1 MTKSIRRRN
10 LVLRLVALA
19 ALMCGFGYCVT
30 GFKGPQTAEVVS
42 ANTRADA
49 HRTVL
54 IQFNS
59 NLRDGLPWKFH
70 AARTVEVHPGQLVR
84 VSYDARNDSNRSIS
98 GRAVA
103 TYTPAVAAA
112 YMRKLECFCTSI
124 QTLAPHEVRRMP
136 VVFMIDPSLP
146 SDVPVVTL
154 SYTFFEAPRRQGW
167 WPRGLSG
174 TIYKLPDLGDHDR
187 SLAD

>member
-1 MTKSIRRRN
+1 MTKSISRRN
-10 LVLRLVALA
+10 LALRLVALA
-19 ALMCGFGYCVT
+19 AVMCGFGYLLRPVYSALCRVT
-30 GFKGPQTAEVVS
+30 GFMGPQTADAVS

-49 HRTVL
+49 HRSVL

-70 AARTVEVHPGQLVR
+70 AAQTVEIHPGQLVR
-84 VSYDARNDSNRSIS
+84 VSYDARNDSDRSIS
-98 GRAVA
+98 GRAIA

-112 YMRKLECFCTSI
+112 YMRKLECLCTSI

-136 VVFMIDPSLP
+136 VVFTIDPSLP

-154 SYTFFEAPRRQGW
+154 SYTFFEVRGRQGW
-167 WPRGLSG
+167 WPRA
-174 TIYKLPDLGDHDR
+174 IAR
-187 SLAD
+187 R

>member
-1 MTKSIRRRN
+1 MTKTIRGRN
-10 LVLRLVALA
+10 LVLRLAALA
-19 ALMCGFGYCVT
+19 AVMCGFGYCVT
-30 GFKGPQTAEVVS
+30 GLKGPQTAEAVS

-59 NLRDGLPWKFH
+59 NLRGGLPWKFH
-70 AARTVEVHPGQLVR
+70 AARTVEVHPGELVR
-84 VSYDARNDSNRSIS
+84 VSYDARNDSDRSIS

-124 QTLAPHEVRRMP
+124 QTLAPHEVKRMP

-154 SYTFFEAPRRQGW
+154 SYTFSEAPRRKGW
-167 WPRGLSG
+167 WPSAYFTRRLVN
-174 TIYKLPDLGDHDR
+174 
-187 SLAD
+187 

>member
-1 MTKSIRRRN
+1 MTKTIRRRN
-10 LVLRLVALA
+10 LVLRLAALA
-19 ALMCGFGYCVT
+19 AVMCGFGYGVT
-30 GFKGPQTAEVVS
+30 GFKGPQTADVVS

-84 VSYDARNDSNRSIS
+84 VSYDARNDSDRSIS

-103 TYTPAVAAA
+103 TYTPAVAAV

-167 WPRGLSG
+167 WPRAIAQRLFHKE
-174 TIYKLPDLGDHDR
+174 TC
-187 SLAD
+187 

>member
-1 MTKSIRRRN
+1 MTKTIRRRN
-10 LVLRLVALA
+10 LVLRLAALA
-19 ALMCGFGYCVT
+19 AVMCGFGCGAT
-30 GFKGPQTAEVVS
+30 GNKGSQTADVVS
-42 ANTRADA
+42 ANARADV

-84 VSYDARNDSNRSIS
+84 VSYDARNDSDRSIS

-167 WPRGLSG
+167 WPRAVTWMILS
-174 TIYKLPDLGDHDR
+174 R
-187 SLAD
+187 